1 MKVDHSCT
9 HATFLNLDITVKDG
23 VFIYK
28 LFDKCDVFLFF
39 IVRIPY
45 IDSNIPKLIFY
56 SALLG
61 EFLKIACSSFLYKD
75 FCVKAM
81 ELLNRMK
88 AQGILSLMCRKT
100 LSKII

>member
-39 IVRIPY
+39 IVFIPY

-61 EFLKIACSSFLYKD
+61 EFLRIACSSFLYKD
-75 FCVKAM
+75 F
-81 ELLNRMK
+81 
-88 AQGILSLMCRKT
+88 
-100 LSKII
+100 

>member
-1 MKVDHSCT
+1 MRVEHSGT

-23 VFIYK
+23 MFIYK
-28 LFDKCDVFLFF
+28 LFDKRDAFPFF
-39 IVRIPY
+39 IVPIPY

-61 EFLKIACSSFLYKD
+61 EFLKIACSSFLYKG